1 MSGTAI
7 RVIIADDHHVVREG
21 LRMIL
26 SESDGIEVVGEAAD
40 GAAAVRLAATL
51 APHVVLM
58 DVSMPG
64 MDGIEAAR
72 ALHDAGSPVRVL
84 ILSSFAESDRVREAL
99 RAGVAGY
106 LMKDVLSTD
115 LVAAIRNAAAGIP
128 TLHPQVQAQL
138 MREVSTPRAASP
150 LEVLTPREKDVLLLL
165 ASGLGNKQI
174 AGRLSI
180 SVGTVKGYVSD
191 IFEKLGVG
199 DRTQAALLAVRH
211 GLVE

>member
-1 MSGTAI
+1 MSGTI

-40 GAAAVRLAATL
+40 GAAAVRLAGTL
-51 APHVVLM
+51 SADVLLM

-72 ALHDAGSPVRVL
+72 VLHDAESPVRVL
-84 ILSSFAESDRVREAL
+84 ILSSFAESERVREAL
-99 RAGVAGY
+99 RAGVTGY

-115 LVAAIRNAAAGIP
+115 LVSAIRNAAAGIP

-138 MREVSTPRAASP
+138 MREVSTPRRASP
-150 LEVLTPREKDVLLLL
+150 LDVLTPREKDVLLLL

-211 GLVE
+211 GLVD